1 MDDAPAEFTIRPLPP
16 SSRDDVE
23 RLVEAS
29 VVEGFRF
36 LARLRDEHAS
46 GANRFDGEGEVLL
59 GVWRGEEL
67 VAVGGLNRDPY
78 GGRPRT
84 GRVRHVYVLP
94 SARRAGVGRT
104 LVRELVGRAGAWF
117 DELVLRTD
125 TAEAARFY
133 EALGFRAES
142 EVEGATHR
150 LPLADAPA
158 RVNG

>member
-1 MDDAPAEFTIRPLPP
+1 MDDASVELTIRPLPP
-16 SSRDDVE
+16 SSWDDVE

-29 VVEGFRF
+29 AGEGFRF
-36 LARLRDEHAS
+36 LARLCEEHAS
-46 GANRFDGEGEVLL
+46 GASRFDGEGEVLL

-78 GGRPRT
+78 GGRQRA
-84 GRVRHVYVLP
+84 GRVRHVYVIP
-94 SARRAGVGRT
+94 SARRAGVGRA
-104 LVRELVGRAGAWF
+104 LVHELIDRASVEF

-133 EALGFRAES
+133 ETIGFRAAS

-150 LPLADAPA
+150 LPLGGAPT
-158 RVNG
+158 RVTA